1 MNSFM
6 DKVSYNSM
14 GNVVKMRFVFDKT
27 AVDVSP
33 AGSTNQGATLACLAT
48 EKVHSLYI
56 PKLVIGSREGCHI
69 KLESEQVA
77 PLHCAVYLVG
87 EKWSLVV
94 LTQRGETKLN
104 HSTVMSSTLTSGDIV
119 TIGDY
124 EFAFDA

>member
-6 DKVSYNSM
+6 DKVSYNAK

-33 AGSTNQGATLACLAT
+33 AVSTNQFATLTCLAT

-56 PKLVIGSREGCHI
+56 PKLVIGSRDGCHI

-77 PLHCAVYLVG
+77 PLHCAVNLVG